1 MRQGE
6 FFRNVFA
13 QGERVPLFSKAL
25 AWYGM
30 ASKNG
35 RKNGT
40 DWKAFSEDRELAQ
53 GLFRRN
59 PIRKTIPKEKRTE
72 KRNG

>member
-35 RKNGT
+35 RKIGT
-40 DWKAFSEDRELAQ
+40 DWKAFSEY
-53 GLFRRN
+53 
-59 PIRKTIPKEKRTE
+59 RKEE
-72 KRNG
+72 SL